1 MYTGVGM
8 RCKVAWLI
16 CGISLFLLL
25 TPALSE
31 AGLTLKGRLL
41 QPRATTEKGVVTFK
55 LEVYD
60 SEQGGSLLFAEEH
73 KFAVTDKVISLVLGQ
88 GQILEGRPQAG
99 LDPTKLWLEV
109 NVDGQVMVPR
119 LNLAEVDGH
128 SELRSASG
136 WKLAGA
142 GLRGVS
148 ATTLTIAKDGISLD
162 SVKAP
167 LVIEA
172 TTIGGVISA
181 TNYGGFGYGVVGAVE
196 QALSGGVYGKATADM
211 SYGVVGSATASAAG
225 TTNYGGMF
233 TAMGETGYGVE
244 GKATGKKGKGVY
256 GEASDDSNVKNRGG
270 YFLAKG
276 VAGVGV
282 YGEADHPGLN
292 SDDGKNYGGYFTA
305 AGMCGV
311 GVYGEA
317 LEGRYLFP
325 VFGGLFKTTGDN
337 GTGVAGHSEG
347 KYSHGVSG
355 YSSGE
360 SGVGVS
366 GISDG
371 SKGIGVKGNGKL
383 YCFYADGTGTDYGTF
398 TGGHD
403 VRLAPGEEDLVQ
415 PGMLV
420 SLTGISA
427 RNPEITDGRP
437 ALSSTLPTVA
447 LTRKARDKAV
457 FGVWVQDCP
466 LPANHWYQETGEEC
480 FGVVNAVGEGCMWVC
495 DAGGDI
501 EAGDALVSSDVA
513 GYGQKQQDDLIHTY
527 TVGRATETV
536 DWSSVEDF
544 ILVDGHKVKVRLLTV
559 IYMGG

>member
-1 MYTGVGM
+1 
-8 RCKVAWLI
+8 
-16 CGISLFLLL
+16 
-25 TPALSE
+25 
-31 AGLTLKGRLL
+31 
-41 QPRATTEKGVVTFK
+41 
-55 LEVYD
+55 
-60 SEQGGSLLFAEEH
+60 
-73 KFAVTDKVISLVLGQ
+73 
-88 GQILEGRPQAG
+88 
-99 LDPTKLWLEV
+99 
-109 NVDGQVMVPR
+109 
-119 LNLAEVDGH
+119 
-128 SELRSASG
+128 
-136 WKLAGA
+136 
-142 GLRGVS
+142 
-148 ATTLTIAKDGISLD
+148 LTIAKDGISLD

-196 QALSGGVYGKATADM
+196 QALSGGVCGKASA
-211 SYGVVGSATASAAG
+211 SLAYGVVGEATASAVG
-225 TTNYGGMF
+225 TINYGGMF

-244 GKATGKKGKGVY
+244 GKATGIRGYGVYGEASNTENVENYGGYFKAAGKKGKGVY
-256 GEASDDSNVKNRGG
+256 GEASDDSNVKNCGG

-282 YGEADHPGLN
+282 YGVADHPGLN
-292 SDDGKNYGGYFTA
+292 SDDGTNYGGYFTA
-305 AGMCGV
+305 AGMCGI

-317 LEGRYLFP
+317 LEGSYLFP
-325 VFGGLFKTTGDN
+325 VFGGLFKTTGHN
-337 GTGVAGHSEG
+337 GTGVVGHSEG
-347 KYSHGVSG
+347 EFSCGVNG
-355 YSSGE
+355 FSSGD

-366 GISDG
+366 GSSTG

-383 YCFYADGTGTDYGTF
+383 YCFYADGTGTNYGPF

-466 LPANHWYQETGEEC
+466 LPADHWYRETGEEC

-536 DWSSVEDF
+536 DWSNVEDF